1 VQVHVSR
8 FPRWDKRQPDKRAER
23 IMLIFDSKTRQKL
36 WRIVREFPGDSAAH
50 DDLMQ
55 EALLHLWQQETQTPA
70 QTQSWYLQSCRF
82 HLLSHLNR
90 GRSVDSFKRR
100 QEQCVPD
107 EEAAVVQSLSH
118 SNGHGESPLDSVCV
132 LDVIEL
138 LSKRLNARE
147 QDILAQLIQGAGPR
161 EIARK
166 LSISH
171 QSVSKHRQKLAALA
185 IKMGIAP
192 LPQPR
197 NATRRSANYPER

>member
-1 VQVHVSR
+1 
-8 FPRWDKRQPDKRAER
+8 
-23 IMLIFDSKTRQKL
+23 MLIFNLKTRQKL
-36 WRIVREFPGDSAAH
+36 WRIVRQLSGDTAAH

-55 EALLHLWQQETQTPA
+55 EALLHLWQRETQTPA

-82 HLLSHLNR
+82 HLLSYLNR

-100 QEQCVPD
+100 QDQCASH
-107 EEAAVVQSLSH
+107 EEFDAAQSLSRG
-118 SNGHGESPLDSVCV
+118 SADGESPLDSVCV
-132 LDVIEL
+132 LDIIEL
-138 LSKRLNARE
+138 LSRKLNPRE
-147 QDILAQLIQGAGPR
+147 QDILAHLIQGSGTR

-185 IKMGIAP
+185 MKMGISP

-197 NATRRSANYPER
+197 KGPQRSVNHLER